1 MRRIEGTVHAVSE
14 CFLRPEL
21 IEELFVHERLHE
33 NDERSRPPRAFAHLK
48 VVNHHVVRLVFVERL
63 QAKQVRALRYA
74 RHSRLRPGAVGNR
87 TARQIFA
94 NAFAQNV
101 AVPPDQAAQEGAV
114 TSMWACLVRQEGD
127 CLILLRLRREGCV
140 GYPNN
145 LCFNLG

>member
-1 MRRIEGTVHAVSE
+1 MRRVERALDDDAVPQHFVRRIEGTVHAVSE

-48 VVNHHVVRLVFVERL
+48 VVNHHVVRFVFVERL

-94 NAFAQNV
+94 NAFAQN
-101 AVPPDQAAQEGAV
+101 A
-114 TSMWACLVRQEGD
+114 
-127 CLILLRLRREGCV
+127 RLRAIQVAHHQTFHVRVLPNTV
-140 GYPNN
+140 GER
-145 LCFNLG
+145 L